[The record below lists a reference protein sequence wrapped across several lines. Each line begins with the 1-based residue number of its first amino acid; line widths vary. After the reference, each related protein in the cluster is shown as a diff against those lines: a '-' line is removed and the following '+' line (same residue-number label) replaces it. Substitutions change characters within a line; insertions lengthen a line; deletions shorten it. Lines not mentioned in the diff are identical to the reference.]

1 VRAEIDVGQR
11 SLPTCTLNP
20 VTALKSTESWSP
32 VTSGA
37 GWRVLRTLK
46 IDPVTCSFL
55 SDHEV
60 GGTALLP
67 TVVQLDL
74 VAGATRA
81 LRRGDSALRLSRIR
95 VEAPVRLP
103 DLSPRAL
110 TLMGRPSRGD
120 QGWDLVLQG
129 DGGVVHLRTSV
140 GRPGEVRGELE
151 PPPVADMPGTADL
164 VYPPLFHGPAFRV
177 IGRFGRC
184 DAGLVALP
192 AHGRK
197 PWDVPGQ
204 GGALPTGLLELVLQT
219 CGVWEL
225 AETGRM
231 MRPAHI
237 DEVVVP
243 AHSSSPTCQDVD
255 DLAHVT
261 PRSVDSEAPRIFD
274 AVVRDRAGRVRLQV
288 RGYQP
293 VALGTA
299 VFAEAS
305 RRITE
310 RIGPTTDEGAL
321 R

>member
-1 VRAEIDVGQR
+1 
-11 SLPTCTLNP
+11 
-20 VTALKSTESWSP
+20 
-32 VTSGA
+32 
-37 GWRVLRTLK
+37 VLRTLD
-46 IDPVTCSFL
+46 IDPVACSFL
-55 SDHEV
+55 ADHDV

-95 VEAPVRLP
+95 VEAPVRFP
-103 DLSPRAL
+103 DRSPRTL
-110 TLMGRPSRGD
+110 TLVGRPSRGE
-120 QGWDLVLQG
+120 QGWDVVLQG
-129 DGGVVHLRTSV
+129 DGGVAHLRTSV
-140 GRPGEVRGELE
+140 GRPGRGLGSDLE
-151 PPPVADMPGTADL
+151 PAQAGDLPGTPDL

-177 IGRFGRC
+177 IGRFGRLGE
-184 DAGLVALP
+184 GLAARSAP
-192 AHGRK
+192 GRQ
-197 PWDVPGQ
+197 PWTVPGQ
-204 GGALPTGLLELVLQT
+204 VSALPTRLLELVLQT

-231 MRPAHI
+231 MRPARI

-243 AHSSSPTCQDVD
+243 APQTSTSTSTREDVD
-255 DLAHVT
+255 DEVRLS
-261 PRSVDSEAPRIFD
+261 PRPAGTADARVFD
-274 AVVRDRAGRVRLQV
+274 AVVRDRTGRVRLQV

-305 RRITE
+305 RRIAE
-310 RIGPTTDEGAL
+310 RIGRTTDEGAL